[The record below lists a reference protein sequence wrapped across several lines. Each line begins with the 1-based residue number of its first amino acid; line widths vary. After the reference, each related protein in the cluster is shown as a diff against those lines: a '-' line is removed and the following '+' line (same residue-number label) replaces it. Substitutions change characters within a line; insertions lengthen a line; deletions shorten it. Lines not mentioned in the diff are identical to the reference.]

1 MNSVIQDM
9 NPVLQ
14 MLTVM
19 SLFSLLPFVFCCMTC
34 FLRFTI
40 VFSLLKTAMG
50 VQVPPGNCYNRFMY
64 DFDFLY
70 NGRGVPANV

>member
-19 SLFSLLPFVFCCMTC
+19 SLFSLLPFVFA
-34 FLRFTI
+34 
-40 VFSLLKTAMG
+40 V
-50 VQVPPGNCYNRFMY
+50 
-64 DFDFLY
+64 
-70 NGRGVPANV
+70 